1 MFWPKWKQLGPQRR
15 LHCVLQVLR
24 TPYMHCTLR
33 YLLLQ
38 KVLSP
43 VSLFILQ

>member
-1 MFWPKWKQLGPQRR
+1 MFRPKWKQLGPHGRM
-15 LHCVLQVLR
+15 HCVLQTLR

-43 VSLFILQ
+43 VSSFILQ